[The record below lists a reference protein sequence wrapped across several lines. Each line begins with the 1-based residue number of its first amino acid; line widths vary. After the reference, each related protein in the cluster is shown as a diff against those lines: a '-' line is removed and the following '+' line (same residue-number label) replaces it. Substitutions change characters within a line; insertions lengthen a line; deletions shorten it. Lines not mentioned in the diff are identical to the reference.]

1 MTQEGGLPG
10 APLDALGGLGPLA
23 RQLNQVHTRLW
34 YEQVHQD
41 LTGPQFTV
49 LSLLDTHGD
58 MDQGTLGARAH
69 LDKSTAAPL
78 LERLRRRGLVHLT
91 RDESDRRRKLVS
103 ITEEGRRLAVQ
114 LAPAVV
120 AVSEQML
127 EPFTPEEREQFLCL
141 LRRAV
146 SRPESPGLQPRSTVP
161 CRSLEPEG

>member
-1 MTQEGGLPG
+1 MRQQAAPTPT
-10 APLDALGGLGPLA
+10 PLDALGGLGPLA
-23 RQLNQVHTRLW
+23 RQLNQLHTRLW

-49 LSLLDTHGD
+49 LSLLDAHGD
-58 MDQGTLGARAH
+58 MDQSTLGALAH

-78 LERLRRRGLVHLT
+78 LERLRRRGLVDIA
-91 RDESDRRRKLVS
+91 RDDSDRRRKRVRL
-103 ITEEGRRLAVQ
+103 TEEGRQLAVR

-127 EPFTPEEREQFLCL
+127 APFTPEERDQLLSL

-146 SRPESPGLQPRSTVP
+146 GARTG
-161 CRSLEPEG
+161 